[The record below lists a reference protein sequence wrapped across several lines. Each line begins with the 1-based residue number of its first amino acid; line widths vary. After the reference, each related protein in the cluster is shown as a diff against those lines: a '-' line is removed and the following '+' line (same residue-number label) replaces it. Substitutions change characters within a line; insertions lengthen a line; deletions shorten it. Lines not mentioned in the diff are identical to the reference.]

1 MGLTLARFPFNLFSK
16 SIPAASVPTTEQLE
30 ASAWT
35 VDVINGLSEEYA
47 TLAKPY
53 TENPVV
59 RAAVE
64 AMRRNA
70 GKAQIQ
76 VGYYDEDGG
85 FECIDHPLVTMWS
98 NPTIGESDL
107 SLIEHLYTGLLE
119 DGNGLAVLVTDQD
132 NTTGGTVRELQPV
145 PYSWLQNPP
154 TTVLGD
160 SLTEI
165 VSYHFRGWDWGRGWD
180 FEVPAER
187 VAHIKT
193 GRSQISWVFGR
204 SPLESVRAELALI
217 KLVSI
222 YETTI
227 LSRAGVP
234 SWLVSLTGAAS
245 SALSTDQLNK
255 LKYDLKNSVSGK
267 RVTSP
272 LIFPGG
278 EMKIDTPGFSPK
290 DLSVQELAEMAVARV
305 CGVLGWAPMSLKQPD
320 TGKTYSNLVEANKAS
335 FRDAVIPFLELVAA
349 QLTQAVRTLPFG
361 YGDLLARPDAN
372 LSVRFNLDQIEELAI
387 DQKAIA
393 DRVIGLVNA
402 GIITINEARADLG
415 MEEQEELDT
424 PAEQAEDMTEQPQDD
439 MPGESEDI

>member
-1 MGLTLARFPFNLFSK
+1 MARFPFSLFTK
-16 SIPAASVPTTEQLE
+16 SIPASAVPTAEQLD

-35 VDVINGLSEEYA
+35 VDVINGLSDEYA

-53 TENPVV
+53 HENAVV
-59 RAAVE
+59 RAAIE

-85 FECIDHPLVTMWS
+85 FECVDHPLVPMWG

-119 DGNGLAVLVTDQD
+119 DGNALAVLVTDRD
-132 NTTGGTVRELQPV
+132 NLTGGTVREIQPV

-154 TTVLGD
+154 TTVLGS

-165 VSYHFRGWDWGRGWD
+165 ISYHFRGWDWGRGWD

-193 GRSQISWVFGR
+193 GRSQVSWVHGR

-234 SWLVSLTGAAS
+234 SWLVSLLGPAAAAMS
-245 SALSTDQLNK
+245 GDQLNK
-255 LKYDLKNSVSGK
+255 LKYDMKSSVSGK

-349 QLTQAVRTLPFG
+349 QLTQAVRNLPFG
-361 YGDLLARPDAN
+361 YGGLSASPDAN
-372 LSVRFNLDQIEELAI
+372 LSVRFNLDQIEELAV

-402 GIITINEARADLG
+402 GIITINEARANLG

-439 MPGESEDI
+439 MPGQSEDL